1 MNKSI
6 LQVISDVFNAPVY
19 VQTESEAALFGAAY
33 RAKYCVY
40 KAENSE
46 AMSYYDYIVQYIPDH
61 LKLVCEPSKDSDSI
75 YTPML
80 KRYREMVESLKN
92 KKD

>member
-19 VQTESEAALFGAAY
+19 VQMESEAALFGAAY

-40 KAENSE
+40 KNENPE
-46 AMSYYDYIVQYIPDH
+46 PMSYYDYIVQYIPEH
-61 LKLVCEPSKDSDSI
+61 LKLICEPSKDSDSI
-75 YTPML
+75 YSPML
-80 KRYREMVESLKN
+80 NRYREMAETLKM
-92 KKD
+92 KRD